1 MRGRNSLVL
10 QGILVIAFPL
20 ICQIVVVFFL
30 ADNVEHIRDEQLK
43 TAHARDMISMSHSL
57 VLDTIYSVYEMH
69 VDSEQVGMLGQQSS
83 VREGAK
89 IADAIAVMK
98 KKAEGN
104 STESRLMLAVDSSAR
119 GLLEVLTWAATE
131 QAKGRKNWKTV
142 NDKCY
147 DAVKEG
153 SRNFVEALE
162 ELIDSEE
169 PLMAKDTTTANN
181 QVVMLLFGFALLN
194 FALGLGLGLLYI
206 SRITGALKRVD
217 QNRVLLGERKPL
229 LPELS
234 AHDELMQLD
243 VAVRSAEASLTAA
256 FNAGAR
262 MIREAGNLI
271 CSLDNDLLFLE
282 ANPAAAKIIGIEAE
296 QLVGRSVSEFVDGEA
311 IDRLRQ
317 AQNSKQE
324 SKMEILLRRPDGT
337 NIHTHWAVK
346 AGDASSEL
354 FCVVQDI
361 TAQKRKEGLRER
373 FLDAVRSSLRA
384 PISSIADA
392 LQQVTNS
399 DKIADNEQKVRNDLV
414 RANRSARQCILL
426 IDVLLD
432 AQSAETGT
440 IKIEP
445 KTVII
450 GQVVDDSVELVKNI
464 ADKKEVE
471 IVRELLQQE
480 IVCDSFKVT
489 QTIVN
494 FLSNAIKFS
503 PQGGKIYVA
512 IVDKGEVVEVSV
524 TDEGTGIAEEYRDK
538 IFKPFVQV
546 PGEKAKEGTGLGLAI
561 CKQIIDGHRGQIGVR
576 QSSRGAT
583 GSTFW
588 FTLQKSLKEEDLAN

>member
-57 VLDTIYSVYEMH
+57 VLDTIHSVYEMH

-588 FTLQKSLKEEDLAN
+588 FTLQRSLKEEDRAN

>member
-57 VLDTIYSVYEMH
+57 VLDTIHSVYEMH

-169 PLMAKDTTTANN
+169 PLMTKDTTTANN

-445 KTVII
+445 KTVFI

-464 ADKKEVE
+464 ADKKEVA

>member
-43 TAHARDMISMSHSL
+43 TAHARDMIGMSHSL
-57 VLDTIYSVYEMH
+57 VLDTIHSVYEMH

-445 KTVII
+445 KTVFI

-489 QTIVN
+489 QTIIN

-561 CKQIIDGHRGQIGVR
+561 CKQIIEGHRGQIGVR

>member
-57 VLDTIYSVYEMH
+57 VLDTIHSVYEMH

-445 KTVII
+445 KTVFI

-561 CKQIIDGHRGQIGVR
+561 CKQIIEGHRGQIGVR

>member
-57 VLDTIYSVYEMH
+57 VLDTIHSVYEMH

-169 PLMAKDTTTANN
+169 PLMTKDTTTANN

-464 ADKKEVE
+464 AEKKEVE

-588 FTLQKSLKEEDLAN
+588 FTLQRSLKEEDLAN

>member
-57 VLDTIYSVYEMH
+57 VLDTIHSVYEMH
-69 VDSEQVGMLGQQSS
+69 ADSEQVGMLGQQSS

-489 QTIVN
+489 QTIAN

-588 FTLQKSLKEEDLAN
+588 FTLQRSLKEEDLAN

>member
-57 VLDTIYSVYEMH
+57 VLDTIHSVYEMH
-69 VDSEQVGMLGQQSS
+69 ADSEQVGMLGQQSS

-588 FTLQKSLKEEDLAN
+588 FTLQRSLKEEDLAN

>member
-57 VLDTIYSVYEMH
+57 VLDTIHSVYEMH

-588 FTLQKSLKEEDLAN
+588 FTLQRSLKEEDLAN